1 VWIVRELLRLIE
13 RIAVAFLVAFALAA
27 LWAVA
32 SKHGFWVDFR
42 NTCWIIGAFLILM
55 AGVGR
60 GSNFERMMDSS
71 ITQAAWGRVPGV
83 NPLQVNPEDPTLT
96 PGAVFVGSA
105 LALFVA
111 GALV

>member
-13 RIAVAFLVAFALAA
+13 RIAIAFVVAFALAL
-27 LWAVA
+27 LWAA
-32 SKHGFWVDFR
+32 LGKHAFWFDFR
-42 NTCWIIGAFLILM
+42 NTCWIVGAFLILM

-83 NPLQVNPEDPTLT
+83 DPLKLNPEDPTLT

-105 LALFVA
+105 LVLFVV

>member
-1 VWIVRELLRLIE
+1 VWIVRELLRLLE
-13 RIAVAFLVAFALAA
+13 KIAIAFVAAFALAA
-27 LWAVA
+27 LWAAV
-32 SKHGFWVDFR
+32 SKHAFWFDFR
-42 NTCWIIGAFLILM
+42 NTCWLVGAFLLLM

-83 NPLQVNPEDPTLT
+83 DPLALHPEDPTLT
-96 PGAVFVGSA
+96 PGAVFVGA
-105 LALFVA
+105 AIVLFVV

>member
-1 VWIVRELLRLIE
+1 MWVFRELLRLVE
-13 RIAVAFLVAFALAA
+13 RIAIAFVAAFALAG
-27 LWAVA
+27 LWAA
-32 SKHGFWVDFR
+32 LSKHGFWLDFR
-42 NTCWIIGAFLILM
+42 NTCWLVGAFLIAM

-60 GSNFERMMDSS
+60 GSNMERYMDSS

-83 NPLQVNPEDPTLT
+83 DPLKLNPEDPTLT

-105 LALFVA
+105 LVLFVV

>member
-1 VWIVRELLRLIE
+1 MWILRELLRLLE
-13 RIAVAFLVAFALAA
+13 RIAVGFAVAFALAA
-27 LWAVA
+27 VWAAA
-32 SKHGFWVDFR
+32 SEHGFWFDFR
-42 NTCWIIGAFLILM
+42 NTCWLVGAFLLLM

-83 NPLQVNPEDPTLT
+83 DPLKTNPEDPTLT
-96 PGAVFVGSA
+96 PGAVFVGTA
-105 LALFVA
+105 IALFVA